1 MIDEK
6 FLKYL
11 ENDYKEFSDK
21 LIPNSNILGIRFN
34 NLKLIAKDYVKEND
48 LSLLDKDLVYHEEK
62 LVYMFILSNLKDIN
76 LIYDKLD
83 KMVPLIDNWAVCDSL
98 MNIKIIRKNREFFYP
113 LINKYKT
120 SKKEFEVRFSL
131 IMLFHY
137 MDEKYLDD
145 IFNIIESVN
154 TDNYYSKMGLAWL
167 ICECFIKFRDY
178 TMNKIK
184 DLKVDN
190 FSYNKAIDKIRD
202 SFRVTEEDKILLK
215 SYKRK

>member
-1 MIDEK
+1 
-6 FLKYL
+6 
-11 ENDYKEFSDK
+11 
-21 LIPNSNILGIRFN
+21 
-34 NLKLIAKDYVKEND
+34 
-48 LSLLDKDLVYHEEK
+48 
-62 LVYMFILSNLKDIN
+62 
-76 LIYDKLD
+76 
-83 KMVPLIDNWAVCDSL
+83 
-98 MNIKIIRKNREFFYP
+98 
-113 LINKYKT
+113 
-120 SKKEFEVRFSL
+120 
-131 IMLFHY
+131 

-145 IFNIIESVN
+145 IFNILESVN

>member
-6 FLKYL
+6 FLKYI
-11 ENDYKEFSDK
+11 EKDYKEFSDK
-21 LIPNSNILGIRFN
+21 LIPNSNILGIRSN
-34 NLKLIAKDYVKEND
+34 NLKLIAKEYVKEND
-48 LSLLDKDLVYHEEK
+48 LSLLDKELTYHEEK

-113 LINKYKT
+113 LINKYKS

-190 FSYNKAIDKIRD
+190 FFFYISIDKIRD

>member
-6 FLKYL
+6 FLKYI
-11 ENDYKEFSDK
+11 EKDYKEFSDK
-21 LIPNSNILGIRFN
+21 LIPNSNILGIRSN
-34 NLKLIAKDYVKEND
+34 NLKLIAKEYVKEND
-48 LSLLDKDLVYHEEK
+48 LSLLDKELTYHEEK

-113 LINKYKT
+113 LINKYKS
-120 SKKEFEVRFSL
+120 SKNEFEVRFSL